1 MSSSATITLLTVLL
15 TISGLIIVVGSSV
28 AFWVINKRGSQLT
41 HLASR
46 VYRHPDPK
54 QSVELD
60 IPLGRFYIVK
70 ARRELP
76 REGETPV
83 LYVYLPEKF
92 GYSEET
98 LGEIDR
104 LLRANTDPQLGL
116 TKLGPTDPSGA
127 NGYIAIRG
135 FHPGAEV
142 QLERVAR
149 LLREK
154 VIYPKGVTTLSKPD
168 R

>member
-1 MSSSATITLLTVLL
+1 MSSVSTPTFVATTLVCVVVAVLMMTL
-15 TISGLIIVVGSSV
+15 VELLRRKDKLI
-28 AFWVINKRGSQLT
+28 AN
-41 HLASR
+41 LASR
-46 VYRHPDPK
+46 VYRHPDPE
-54 QSVELD
+54 QSVELY
-60 IPLGRFYIVK
+60 IPLGRFYLVK

-83 LYVYLPEKF
+83 IYVYLPENF

-98 LGEIDR
+98 LSEIDR

-116 TKLGPTDPSGA
+116 TKLGPRDPSGA
-127 NGYIAIRG
+127 NGYIAVRG
-135 FHPGAEV
+135 IQPGAEV

-154 VIYPKGVTTLSKPD
+154 VVYPKGVTTLSTPD